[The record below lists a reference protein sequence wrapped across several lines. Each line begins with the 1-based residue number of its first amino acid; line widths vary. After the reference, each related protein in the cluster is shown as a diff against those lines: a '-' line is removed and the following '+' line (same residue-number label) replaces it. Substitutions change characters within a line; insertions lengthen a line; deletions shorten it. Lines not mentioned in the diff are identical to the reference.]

1 MPFEEEYDIPY
12 GQVSFDKV
20 ALKSLVLQ
28 LITGSII
35 ISNDSKIDITKW
47 AKSMPALY
55 EKRFGK
61 GKVGMNNFKIW
72 AETYA
77 EYLTWY
83 ITDEKLEELG
93 FDNTEIC
100 AICAHDM
107 IEELTKLPE
116 NDYIKGILMHSKV
129 FNIMTTSEI
138 ENRVAEYE
146 RALEEAIEESNSVE
160 GYENALQSPD
170 NESPLTE
177 EEQDILDQAV
187 EDAHQE
193 IPTNSA
199 TLLVDEATSR
209 FSSAIWYENIQKKAV
224 ILAGVGGIGS
234 YVGFLLARMKPTAMF
249 IYDDDIVETVNMSG
263 QLYGQ
268 SDLGRPKVSALAEM
282 IRNYAGYSSVFAISE
297 RFTDES
303 EASDIMICGFDNM
316 AARRLFFNKW
326 VNHVQSK
333 PEEERKDCLFIDGRL
348 TAEEFQ
354 VLCIRGDD
362 EYNINR
368 YNNEFLFSDAEAD
381 ETICSYKQT
390 TFCANMIASY
400 MVNLFVNFCANQ
412 CEPLIDR
419 DLPFLITYNAET
431 MYLKTEV

>member
-1 MPFEEEYDIPY
+1 MNEEIVTQGGLRATMQETYDSLMESINEDDVREYNEVGYADLDTINSVLNSIRMGLITSLNVIGLDGVPNTY
-12 GQVSFDKV
+12 KIAYSSTEGVVGRIFV
-20 ALKSLVLQ
+20 NEHFKSL
-28 LITGSII
+28 
-35 ISNDSKIDITKW
+35 
-47 AKSMPALY
+47 
-55 EKRFGK
+55 
-61 GKVGMNNFKIW
+61 
-72 AETYA
+72 
-77 EYLTWY
+77 
-83 ITDEKLEELG
+83 
-93 FDNTEIC
+93 
-100 AICAHDM
+100 
-107 IEELTKLPE
+107 IEE
-116 NDYIKGILMHSKV
+116 
-129 FNIMTTSEI
+129 
-138 ENRVAEYE
+138 AW
-146 RALEEAIEESNSVE
+146 AIRTGNSVE
-160 GYENALQSPD
+160 DDEDDGDSISFELS
-170 NESPLTE
+170 E
-177 EEQDILDQAV
+177 EEQAILDQAV

-209 FSSAIWYENIQKKAV
+209 FSSAIWYENIQKKTV

-234 YVGFLLARMKPTAMF
+234 YVGFLLARMKPASMF
-249 IYDDDIVETVNMSG
+249 IYDDDIVEAVNMSG

-326 VNHVQSK
+326 VNHAQSK
-333 PEEERKDCLFIDGRL
+333 PEEERKNCLFIDGRL
-348 TAEEFQ
+348 AAEEFQ
-354 VLCIRGDD
+354 VLCIKGDD

-368 YNNEFLFSDAEAD
+368 YSNEYLFSDAEAD
-381 ETICSYKQT
+381 ETVCSYKQT

-419 DLPFLITYNAET
+419 DLPFLTTYNAET

>member
-1 MPFEEEYDIPY
+1 MNEEIATQENLPATMQEAYDSLMENLSEDSIPESDNSIENN
-12 GQVSFDKV
+12 GDSVSF
-20 ALKSLVLQ
+20 
-28 LITGSII
+28 
-35 ISNDSKIDITKW
+35 
-47 AKSMPALY
+47 
-55 EKRFGK
+55 
-61 GKVGMNNFKIW
+61 
-72 AETYA
+72 
-77 EYLTWY
+77 
-83 ITDEKLEELG
+83 EL
-93 FDNTEIC
+93 
-100 AICAHDM
+100 
-107 IEELTKLPE
+107 
-116 NDYIKGILMHSKV
+116 S
-129 FNIMTTSEI
+129 
-138 ENRVAEYE
+138 
-146 RALEEAIEESNSVE
+146 
-160 GYENALQSPD
+160 
-170 NESPLTE
+170 E
-177 EEQDILDQAV
+177 EEQAILDQAV

-209 FSSAIWYENIQKKAV
+209 FSSAIWYENIQKKTI

-234 YVGFLLARMKPTAMF
+234 YVGFLLARMKPVSMF
-249 IYDDDIVETVNMSG
+249 IYDDDIVESANMSG

-297 RFTDES
+297 RFTEES
-303 EASDIMICGFDNM
+303 EASDTMICGFDNM
-316 AARRLFFNKW
+316 AARKLFFNKW

-333 PEEERKDCLFIDGRL
+333 PEEERKNCLFIDGRL
-348 TAEEFQ
+348 AAEEFQ
-354 VLCIRGDD
+354 VLCIKGDD

-412 CEPLIDR
+412 VGPLIDR
-419 DLPFLITYNAET
+419 DLPFLTTYNAET

>member
-1 MPFEEEYDIPY
+1 
-12 GQVSFDKV
+12 
-20 ALKSLVLQ
+20 
-28 LITGSII
+28 
-35 ISNDSKIDITKW
+35 
-47 AKSMPALY
+47 
-55 EKRFGK
+55 
-61 GKVGMNNFKIW
+61 
-72 AETYA
+72 
-77 EYLTWY
+77 
-83 ITDEKLEELG
+83 
-93 FDNTEIC
+93 
-100 AICAHDM
+100 
-107 IEELTKLPE
+107 
-116 NDYIKGILMHSKV
+116 
-129 FNIMTTSEI
+129 MTNSEI
-138 ENRVAEYE
+138 ENRVAESE
-146 RALEEAIEESNSVE
+146 RALEEAIEEFNSVE
-160 GYENALQSPD
+160 EYENVLQNLD
-170 NESPLTE
+170 DDSPLTE
-177 EEQDILDQAV
+177 EEQAILDQAV

-209 FSSAIWYENIQKKAV
+209 FSSAIWYENIQKKIV
-224 ILAGVGGIGS
+224 TLAGVGGIGS
-234 YVGFLLARMKPTAMF
+234 YVGFFLARMKPAFMF

-268 SDLGRPKVSALAEM
+268 SDLGRPKVFALAEM

-333 PEEERKDCLFIDGRL
+333 PEEERKNCLFIDGRL
-348 TAEEFQ
+348 AAEEFQ
-354 VLCIRGDD
+354 VLCIKGDD

-412 CEPLIDR
+412 CGPLIDR
-419 DLPFLITYNAET
+419 DLPFLTTYNAET
-431 MYLKTEV
+431 MYLKTEI

>member
-1 MPFEEEYDIPY
+1 MSEEAIIQGSSPMTAQEATEAYNSLMESLNE
-12 GQVSFDKV
+12 GNVHEFSKV
-20 ALKSLVLQ
+20 GYAHTVLINALILG
-28 LITGSII
+28 IRGHI
-35 ISNDSKIDITKW
+35 ISLGSVIALDGVPDTYKIV
-47 AKSMPALY
+47 Y
-55 EKRFGK
+55 NNVNGE
-61 GKVGMNNFKIW
+61 VGSFYVNEHVK
-72 AETYA
+72 T
-77 EYLTWY
+77 
-83 ITDEKLEELG
+83 
-93 FDNTEIC
+93 
-100 AICAHDM
+100 M
-107 IEELTKLPE
+107 IEEAW
-116 NDYIKGILMHSKV
+116 
-129 FNIMTTSEI
+129 SE
-138 ENRVAEYE
+138 RTDGSAT
-146 RALEEAIEESNSVE
+146 IEEEDTGFKLS
-160 GYENALQSPD
+160 
-170 NESPLTE
+170 E
-177 EEQDILDQAV
+177 EEQAILDQAV

-209 FSSAIWYENIQKKAV
+209 FSSAIWYENIQKKTI

-234 YVGFLLARMKPTAMF
+234 YVGFLLARMKPASMF
-249 IYDDDIVETVNMSG
+249 IYDDDIVEAVNMSG

-316 AARRLFFNKW
+316 AARILFFNKW

-333 PEEERKDCLFIDGRL
+333 PEEERKNCLFIDGRL
-348 TAEEFQ
+348 AAEEFQ
-354 VLCIRGDD
+354 VLCIKGDD
-362 EYNINR
+362 EYNISR

-412 CEPLIDR
+412 CGPLIDR
-419 DLPFLITYNAET
+419 DLPFLTTYNAET

>member
-1 MPFEEEYDIPY
+1 MNEKLTTQESLPATMQEAYDSLMESINDDHIEEFNREGEASVIAINALLIGIREGEAALRSILPLN
-12 GQVSFDKV
+12 GV
-20 ALKSLVLQ
+20 AHTYRIVYSNVHDREPSHIYVNEHFKD
-28 LITGSII
+28 I
-35 ISNDSKIDITKW
+35 ISEAWNS
-47 AKSMPALY
+47 
-55 EKRFGK
+55 
-61 GKVGMNNFKIW
+61 V
-72 AETYA
+72 AETS
-77 EYLTWY
+77 TND
-83 ITDEKLEELG
+83 TGDEISFEL
-93 FDNTEIC
+93 
-100 AICAHDM
+100 
-107 IEELTKLPE
+107 
-116 NDYIKGILMHSKV
+116 S
-129 FNIMTTSEI
+129 
-138 ENRVAEYE
+138 
-146 RALEEAIEESNSVE
+146 
-160 GYENALQSPD
+160 
-170 NESPLTE
+170 E
-177 EEQDILDQAV
+177 EEQAILDQAV

-209 FSSAIWYENIQKKAV
+209 FSSAIWYENIQKKTV

-234 YVGFLLARMKPTAMF
+234 YVGFLLARMKPASMF

-268 SDLGRPKVSALAEM
+268 SDLGRLKVSALAEM

-333 PEEERKDCLFIDGRL
+333 PEEERKNCLFIDGRL
-348 TAEEFQ
+348 AAEEFQ
-354 VLCIRGDD
+354 VLCIKGDD

-419 DLPFLITYNAET
+419 DLPFLTTYNAET

>member
-1 MPFEEEYDIPY
+1 MNEEVTIPQETTEAYNSLMESLNEDNIREYNEVGYADLDTFSSVLDSIRMGLITNLNVVGLDSVPNTY
-12 GQVSFDKV
+12 KIVYSCTEGAVGRIFV
-20 ALKSLVLQ
+20 NGHFKSL
-28 LITGSII
+28 
-35 ISNDSKIDITKW
+35 
-47 AKSMPALY
+47 
-55 EKRFGK
+55 
-61 GKVGMNNFKIW
+61 
-72 AETYA
+72 
-77 EYLTWY
+77 
-83 ITDEKLEELG
+83 
-93 FDNTEIC
+93 
-100 AICAHDM
+100 
-107 IEELTKLPE
+107 IEE
-116 NDYIKGILMHSKV
+116 
-129 FNIMTTSEI
+129 
-138 ENRVAEYE
+138 AW
-146 RALEEAIEESNSVE
+146 AIRTSNSVE
-160 GYENALQSPD
+160 NNGDSISFELS
-170 NESPLTE
+170 E
-177 EEQDILDQAV
+177 EEQTILDQAV

-199 TLLVDEATSR
+199 TLLVDETTSR
-209 FSSAIWYENIQKKAV
+209 FSSAIWYENIQKKTV

-234 YVGFLLARMKPTAMF
+234 YVGFLLARMKPVSMF
-249 IYDDDIVETVNMSG
+249 IYDDDIVESANMSG

-282 IRNYAGYSSVFAISE
+282 IRNYADYSSVFAISE

-316 AARRLFFNKW
+316 AARKLFFDKW

-333 PEEERKDCLFIDGRL
+333 PEEERKNCLFIDGRL
-348 TAEEFQ
+348 AAEEFQ
-354 VLCIRGDD
+354 VLCIKGDD

-419 DLPFLITYNAET
+419 DLPFLTTYNAET

>member
-1 MPFEEEYDIPY
+1 MNEEVTI
-12 GQVSFDKV
+12 Q
-20 ALKSLVLQ
+20 Q
-28 LITGSII
+28 
-35 ISNDSKIDITKW
+35 
-47 AKSMPALY
+47 
-55 EKRFGK
+55 
-61 GKVGMNNFKIW
+61 
-72 AETYA
+72 
-77 EYLTWY
+77 
-83 ITDEKLEELG
+83 
-93 FDNTEIC
+93 
-100 AICAHDM
+100 
-107 IEELTKLPE
+107 
-116 NDYIKGILMHSKV
+116 
-129 FNIMTTSEI
+129 
-138 ENRVAEYE
+138 
-146 RALEEAIEESNSVE
+146 EAIEAYNSLMESLNEDNVREYNEVGYADRSILHIVLSNIRMGLIASLNIIGLDGVPNTYKVVYCSTEGVTGRIFVNEHFKNLVEETWAVRAYNSVE
-160 GYENALQSPD
+160 NGGDSIDFELS
-170 NESPLTE
+170 E
-177 EEQDILDQAV
+177 EEQAILDQAV

-199 TLLVDEATSR
+199 TLLVDDATSR
-209 FSSAIWYENIQKKAV
+209 FSSAIWYENIQKKTV

-234 YVGFLLARMKPTAMF
+234 YVGFLLARMKPASMF

-282 IRNYAGYSSVFAISE
+282 IRNYAGYSSVFAINE
-297 RFTDES
+297 RFTNES

-333 PEEERKDCLFIDGRL
+333 PEEERKNCLFIDGRL
-348 TAEEFQ
+348 AAEEFQ
-354 VLCIRGDD
+354 VLCIKGDD

-368 YNNEFLFSDAEAD
+368 YSNEYLFSDAEAD

-412 CEPLIDR
+412 LELLIDR
-419 DLPFLITYNAET
+419 DLPFLTTYNAET

>member
-1 MPFEEEYDIPY
+1 MNEEVTEAYNSFVESLNEDNVREY
-12 GQVSFDKV
+12 
-20 ALKSLVLQ
+20 
-28 LITGSII
+28 
-35 ISNDSKIDITKW
+35 N
-47 AKSMPALY
+47 
-55 EKRFGK
+55 E
-61 GKVGMNNFKIW
+61 VGYANFS
-72 AETYA
+72 T
-77 EYLTWY
+77 
-83 ITDEKLEELG
+83 
-93 FDNTEIC
+93 
-100 AICAHDM
+100 
-107 IEELTKLPE
+107 
-116 NDYIKGILMHSKV
+116 
-129 FNIMTTSEI
+129 
-138 ENRVAEYE
+138 
-146 RALEEAIEESNSVE
+146 SNSVLNSIRMGLITSLNIIDLDGVPNTYKIVYCSTE
-160 GYENALQSPD
+160 GVIGRIFVSEHFKSLIESAWAIRTD
-170 NESPLTE
+170 NSVEDDGDSISFELSE
-177 EEQDILDQAV
+177 EEQAILDQAV
-187 EDAHQE
+187 EEAHQE

-209 FSSAIWYENIQKKAV
+209 FSSAIWYENIQKKTV

-234 YVGFLLARMKPTAMF
+234 YVGFLLARMKPASMF

-268 SDLGRPKVSALAEM
+268 SDLGRSKVSALAEM

-333 PEEERKDCLFIDGRL
+333 PEEERKNCLFIDGRL
-348 TAEEFQ
+348 AAEEFQ
-354 VLCIRGDD
+354 VLCIKGDD
-362 EYNINR
+362 EYNISR

-419 DLPFLITYNAET
+419 DLPFLTTYNAET

>member
-1 MPFEEEYDIPY
+1 
-12 GQVSFDKV
+12 
-20 ALKSLVLQ
+20 
-28 LITGSII
+28 
-35 ISNDSKIDITKW
+35 
-47 AKSMPALY
+47 
-55 EKRFGK
+55 
-61 GKVGMNNFKIW
+61 MN
-72 AETYA
+72 
-77 EYLTWY
+77 
-83 ITDEKLEELG
+83 
-93 FDNTEIC
+93 
-100 AICAHDM
+100 
-107 IEELTKLPE
+107 EELTTQESLPATMQE
-116 NDYIKGILMHSKV
+116 AYDSLMESINDDHIEEFNREGEASMIVINALLIGIREGEAALHSILPLNGVAHTYRIVYSNVHDREPLHIYVNEHFKD
-129 FNIMTTSEI
+129 IISEAWDS
-138 ENRVAEYE
+138 VAEISTNDTGDE
-146 RALEEAIEESNSVE
+146 ISFELS
-160 GYENALQSPD
+160 
-170 NESPLTE
+170 E
-177 EEQDILDQAV
+177 EEQAILDQAV

-209 FSSAIWYENIQKKAV
+209 FSSAIWYGNIQKKTV

-234 YVGFLLARMKPTAMF
+234 YVGFLLARMKPASMF
-249 IYDDDIVETVNMSG
+249 IYDDDIVEAVNMSG

-268 SDLGRPKVSALAEM
+268 SDLGRTKVSALAEM
-282 IRNYAGYSSVFAISE
+282 IRNYAGYSSVFAINE
-297 RFTDES
+297 RFTNES

-333 PEEERKDCLFIDGRL
+333 PEEERKNCLFIDGRL
-348 TAEEFQ
+348 AAEEFQ
-354 VLCIRGDD
+354 VLCIKGDD

-419 DLPFLITYNAET
+419 DLPFLTTYNAET

>member
-1 MPFEEEYDIPY
+1 MNEEVTTQESLPATLQEAYNSFIGDLNESTIPE
-12 GQVSFDKV
+12 S
-20 ALKSLVLQ
+20 
-28 LITGSII
+28 
-35 ISNDSKIDITKW
+35 
-47 AKSMPALY
+47 
-55 EKRFGK
+55 
-61 GKVGMNNFKIW
+61 
-72 AETYA
+72 
-77 EYLTWY
+77 
-83 ITDEKLEELG
+83 
-93 FDNTEIC
+93 DNP
-100 AICAHDM
+100 M
-107 IEELTKLPE
+107 E
-116 NDYIKGILMHSKV
+116 NDGDSISFELS
-129 FNIMTTSEI
+129 
-138 ENRVAEYE
+138 
-146 RALEEAIEESNSVE
+146 
-160 GYENALQSPD
+160 
-170 NESPLTE
+170 E
-177 EEQDILDQAV
+177 EEQAILDQAV

-209 FSSAIWYENIQKKAV
+209 FSSAIWYENIQKKTV

-234 YVGFLLARMKPTAMF
+234 YVGFLLARMKPASMF
-249 IYDDDIVETVNMSG
+249 IYDGDIVEAVNMSG

-268 SDLGRPKVSALAEM
+268 SDLGRAKVSALAEM
-282 IRNYAGYSSVFAISE
+282 IRNYAGYSSVFAIND

-326 VNHVQSK
+326 VNYVQSK
-333 PEEERKDCLFIDGRL
+333 PEEERKNCLFIDGRL
-348 TAEEFQ
+348 AAEEFQ
-354 VLCIRGDD
+354 VLCIKGDD

-368 YNNEFLFSDAEAD
+368 YSNEYLFSDAEAD

-419 DLPFLITYNAET
+419 DLPFLTTYNAET

>member
-1 MPFEEEYDIPY
+1 MNEEVTIPQEVTEAYNSLMESLNEDNVREYNEVGYANLSTFNSVLNSIRMGLIASLNVVGLDGVPNTYKIVY
-12 GQVSFDKV
+12 SSTEGVTGRIFV
-20 ALKSLVLQ
+20 NEHFKSL
-28 LITGSII
+28 
-35 ISNDSKIDITKW
+35 
-47 AKSMPALY
+47 
-55 EKRFGK
+55 
-61 GKVGMNNFKIW
+61 
-72 AETYA
+72 
-77 EYLTWY
+77 
-83 ITDEKLEELG
+83 
-93 FDNTEIC
+93 
-100 AICAHDM
+100 
-107 IEELTKLPE
+107 IEE
-116 NDYIKGILMHSKV
+116 
-129 FNIMTTSEI
+129 
-138 ENRVAEYE
+138 AW
-146 RALEEAIEESNSVE
+146 AIRTGNSVE
-160 GYENALQSPD
+160 DDGDSISFELS
-170 NESPLTE
+170 E
-177 EEQDILDQAV
+177 EEQAILDQAV

-209 FSSAIWYENIQKKAV
+209 FSSAIWYENIQKKTV

-234 YVGFLLARMKPTAMF
+234 YVGFLLARMKPASMF
-249 IYDDDIVETVNMSG
+249 IYDDDIVEAVNMSG

-282 IRNYAGYSSVFAISE
+282 IRNYAGYSSVFATSE
-297 RFTDES
+297 RFTNES

-333 PEEERKDCLFIDGRL
+333 PEEERKNCLFIDGRL
-348 TAEEFQ
+348 AAEEFQ
-354 VLCIRGDD
+354 VLCIKGDD

-368 YNNEFLFSDAEAD
+368 YSNEYLFSDAEAD

-419 DLPFLITYNAET
+419 DLPFLTTYNAET

>member
-1 MPFEEEYDIPY
+1 MNEEVTIPQEATEAYNSLMESLNEDNVREYNEVGYADLNTFNSVLNSIRMGLIASLNIIGLDGVPNTY
-12 GQVSFDKV
+12 KIVYSCTEGAAGRIFVNEHF
-20 ALKSLVLQ
+20 KSL
-28 LITGSII
+28 
-35 ISNDSKIDITKW
+35 
-47 AKSMPALY
+47 
-55 EKRFGK
+55 
-61 GKVGMNNFKIW
+61 
-72 AETYA
+72 
-77 EYLTWY
+77 
-83 ITDEKLEELG
+83 
-93 FDNTEIC
+93 
-100 AICAHDM
+100 
-107 IEELTKLPE
+107 IEE
-116 NDYIKGILMHSKV
+116 
-129 FNIMTTSEI
+129 
-138 ENRVAEYE
+138 AW
-146 RALEEAIEESNSVE
+146 AIRTGNSVE
-160 GYENALQSPD
+160 NNGDSISFELS
-170 NESPLTE
+170 E
-177 EEQDILDQAV
+177 EEQAILDQAV

-209 FSSAIWYENIQKKAV
+209 FSSAIWYENIQKKTV

-234 YVGFLLARMKPTAMF
+234 FCGFLLARMKPVSMF
-249 IYDDDIVETVNMSG
+249 IYDDDIVESANMSG

-282 IRNYAGYSSVFAISE
+282 IRNYADYSSVFAIRE
-297 RFTDES
+297 RFTEES

-316 AARRLFFNKW
+316 AARKLFFNKW

-333 PEEERKDCLFIDGRL
+333 PEEERKNCLFIDGRL
-348 TAEEFQ
+348 AAEEFQ
-354 VLCIRGDD
+354 VLCIKGDD

-419 DLPFLITYNAET
+419 DLPFLTTYNAET